1 MYSIVIKKKAKKFID
16 KLTKKEKER
25 ILDAI
30 KRLPNGEDIKPL
42 KGNQNK
48 ELLPLRIGKYRIIY
62 TI

>member
-1 MYSIVIKKKAKKFID
+1 MYSIVIKKKAKKFD